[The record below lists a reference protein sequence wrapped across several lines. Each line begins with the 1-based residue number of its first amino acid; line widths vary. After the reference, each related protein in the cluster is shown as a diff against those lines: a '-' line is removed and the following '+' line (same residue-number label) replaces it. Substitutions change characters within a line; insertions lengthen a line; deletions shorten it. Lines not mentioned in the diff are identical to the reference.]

1 MVRRDSFM
9 TDGKII
15 LNGLTDPQYQ
25 IIVEQ
30 TVNGPYRTAVRFD
43 EGQMQTEHGALV
55 PGGRNQPPYYAGNPI
70 YNNVILLWN
79 GDDGLKAIAAI
90 IALLSQ

>member
-1 MVRRDSFM
+1 M

-30 TVNGPYRTAVRFD
+30 AVNGPYRGVVRFD
-43 EGQMQTEHGALV
+43 EGQMQTEQGTLV
-55 PGGRNQPPYYAGNPI
+55 PGGPNQPPYYAGNPI
-70 YNNVILLWN
+70 YDNVILIWN
-79 GDDGLKAIAAI
+79 GDDGLKAVRAI
-90 IALLSQ
+90 VQMLVPSGGSTT